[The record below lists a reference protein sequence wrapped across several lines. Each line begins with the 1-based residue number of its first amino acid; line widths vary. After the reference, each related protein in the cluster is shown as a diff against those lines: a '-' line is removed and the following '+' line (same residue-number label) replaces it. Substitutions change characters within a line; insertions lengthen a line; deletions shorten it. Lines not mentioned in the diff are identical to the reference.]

1 MRKVRLVW
9 AWKCG
14 AESLE
19 FLKIKK
25 IKCMYFNF
33 KVAKEL
39 YDLDPIEVLYLLLIR
54 QSTTEPSYAD
64 LANDLG
70 IDAARVLLYIDLNK
84 KGQKRLNK
92 EGTNVLEN
100 LKFVRSTK
108 EDVVIADYLAKEYE
122 KMDKQVGN
130 KKQLIENIALF
141 KKHSSFEAKGL
152 FILIQEFLKDDTLLE
167 YSKRADYLI
176 SKPMR
181 FENKFDINGSVLYQF
196 YLRNKMR
203 IDEKIESL

>member
-1 MRKVRLVW
+1 
-9 AWKCG
+9 
-14 AESLE
+14 
-19 FLKIKK
+19 
-25 IKCMYFNF
+25 MYFNF

-64 LANDLG
+64 LASNLG

-141 KKHSSFEAKGL
+141 KKHSSLDSKGL

>member
-1 MRKVRLVW
+1 
-9 AWKCG
+9 
-14 AESLE
+14 
-19 FLKIKK
+19 
-25 IKCMYFNF
+25 MYFNF

-39 YDLDPIEVLYLLLIR
+39 YDLDPIEVLYILLIR
-54 QSTTEPSYAD
+54 QSTIDPNYAKS
-64 LANDLG
+64 AEELG

-92 EGTNVLEN
+92 EGTNLLEN

-108 EDVVIADYLAKEYE
+108 DDVVIADYLAKEYE

-141 KKHSSFEAKGL
+141 RKHSSLSAKGV
-152 FILIQEFLKDDTLLE
+152 FVLIQEFLKDDTLLE

-176 SKPMR
+176 SKPQR
-181 FENKFDINGSVLYQF
+181 FENKFDINGSALYQF
-196 YLRNKMR
+196 YLRKKMR
-203 IDEKIESL
+203 IDEIIDSL